1 MGRKLAL
8 ALLLAGAIGWWFSP
22 LSPRTPDPP
31 APASGAPA
39 SCPMPP
45 GTDPAD
51 GPLQTAAPAQLAP
64 FRLEPGTLVPLAGFR
79 LSARVLS
86 REDYSTGR
94 EARFSPT
101 DLALGWGP
109 MGEDAVLSR
118 LRIRQSA
125 RWYHYRWSGDPPI
138 PRREIA
144 RNSANMHMIPADAA
158 VARTLRRV
166 RADDRVRIRGWLVQA
181 EAADGWRWRSS
192 LSREDTGNG
201 ACELVYVCAIEI
213 VAAQ

>member
-1 MGRKLAL
+1 RLRRTRLLSNASRHRSGRRAAADRRARPAGAVPARTGHPGAAGGVPSQRAGAL
-8 ALLLAGAIGWWFSP
+8 ARGLLDRARGPLLAH
-22 LSPRTPDPP
+22 R
-31 APASGAPA
+31 
-39 SCPMPP
+39 P
-45 GTDPAD
+45 G
-51 GPLQTAAPAQLAP
+51 
-64 FRLEPGTLVPLAGFR
+64 
-79 LSARVLS
+79 
-86 REDYSTGR
+86 
-94 EARFSPT
+94 
-101 DLALGWGP
+101 LGWGP

-181 EAADGWRWRSS
+181 
-192 LSREDTGNG
+192 
-201 ACELVYVCAIEI
+201 
-213 VAAQ
+213 

>member
-1 MGRKLAL
+1 GLGVRARVQCAARPVGGPVDRLAH
-8 ALLLAGAIGWWFSP
+8 
-22 LSPRTPDPP
+22 
-31 APASGAPA
+31 AP
-39 SCPMPP
+39 
-45 GTDPAD
+45 
-51 GPLQTAAPAQLAP
+51 GPSAAPARHRGHPGRRGLRKHGAQAGAGPAPGRRDRLVVLAP
-64 FRLEPGTLVPLAGFR
+64 VAPHSRASGPRLPGTLVPLAGFR

-144 RNSANMHMIPADAA
+144 RNSANMH
-158 VARTLRRV
+158 
-166 RADDRVRIRGWLVQA
+166 
-181 EAADGWRWRSS
+181 
-192 LSREDTGNG
+192 
-201 ACELVYVCAIEI
+201 
-213 VAAQ
+213 

>member
-64 FRLEPGTLVPLAGFR
+64 FRLEPATLVPLAGFR
-79 LSARVLS
+79 PTARVLS
-86 REDYSTGR
+86 PEDYSTGR
-94 EARFSPT
+94 EARLPPT
-101 DLALGWGP
+101 DPTLGWGLL
-109 MGEDAVLSR
+109 GEGAVVWR
-118 LRIRQSA
+118 LRNRQ
-125 RWYHYRWSGDPPI
+125 
-138 PRREIA
+138 
-144 RNSANMHMIPADAA
+144 
-158 VARTLRRV
+158 
-166 RADDRVRIRGWLVQA
+166 
-181 EAADGWRWRSS
+181 
-192 LSREDTGNG
+192 
-201 ACELVYVCAIEI
+201 
-213 VAAQ
+213 